1 MEKEL
6 IELYRRYQFRLEDN
20 TGKCLVFSYRMGVF
34 RNIEIVLIKDKESY
48 KKDAERL
55 KQDYKRAGWNS
66 VTIVY
71 YTSIKEAEKKLFDS
85 FFYIEE
91 SRRRLQVEYDN
102 FCELQ
107 TKRLNSKYTYVVCSY
122 SNIEEEPATDVVNYV
137 AASAGIQT
145 ARLTI
150 LEAAAGY
157 GKTCT
162 VYEILYQLLQRY
174 PNKIPLFIELSKN
187 RLANIFLYVLQN
199 EINEKFTQLS
209 TELVIHEIKKGQ
221 IPLIIDG
228 FDELIQW
235 KKSMEIEEN
244 PDEQSLSMLST
255 IADLLGE
262 DSKAWILLTSRRSA
276 IFTGDIFEEWAST
289 RLGKECK
296 VERLQILKPSAREWI
311 GNEKYSCMCENRIA
325 IDSISNPVLLTSIRN
340 QSFAEVEEMVK
351 SEDAVV
357 SKYFN
362 MLLEREETRQMLNL
376 TVQKLYCVMEQL
388 ASDFVQYDITA
399 ESRDFIQDL
408 LCEILEDDLMSYR
421 VSYREKYGNEV
432 GMLSKEDYIGRIL
445 NNSLLDRISMTN
457 NQIGFINEF
466 VMGILIGDAVCDHLL
481 PVSEL
486 SEKFVDISATAFS
499 SRGQEKCKEYYEQI
513 KAILGKMGSQ
523 TRLNA
528 EMNLLHKN
536 KSNYENEYFSGVYF
550 QSNYEFDSDFRFTN
564 CIFSSCI
571 FDQCMIHGDVF
582 ENVKFFNCQFFD
594 IKVQGTVK
602 ENVFLGCVG
611 YELLE
616 KQTDMVMIEKKP
628 GDKYEKIVLEQFWK
642 PGYNAAEP
650 RRTYTALFK
659 GIDPNENHNIE
670 IALKSLLK
678 RGILK
683 ELNVCYE
690 INTSQMKEI
699 KEILGR

>member
-1 MEKEL
+1 MKEEL
-6 IELYRRYQFRLEDN
+6 IELYSMYRFRLEED
-20 TGKCLVFSYRMGVF
+20 TEKCLVFSYRIGAF
-34 RNIEIVLIKDKESY
+34 RNIEIVILKNKSEHKS
-48 KKDAERL
+48 DAERL
-55 KQDYKRAGWNS
+55 RQDYEKAGWNS
-66 VTIVY
+66 INIVFY
-71 YTSIKEAEKKLFDS
+71 DSIAATEKKLFDS

-91 SRRRLQVEYDN
+91 SRQRLQEEYDD
-102 FCELQ
+102 FCKLQ
-107 TKRLNSKYTYVVCSY
+107 TRKLKGKYAYIVCSY
-122 SNIEEEPATDVVNYV
+122 SNAEEKMATDLVDHVV
-137 AASAGIQT
+137 ASTEIHA

-162 VYEILYQLLQRY
+162 VYEILNRLLQY
-174 PNKIPLFIELSKN
+174 CPGKIPLFIELSKN

-209 TELVIHEIKKGQ
+209 TELVIREIKKGQ

-235 KKSMEIEEN
+235 KKSVEVEEN

-255 IADLLGE
+255 IADLLGD
-262 DSKAWILLTSRRSA
+262 DSKAWILMTSRRSA
-276 IFTGDIFEEWAST
+276 IFTGDIFEEWVST
-289 RLGKECK
+289 KLGKNCR

-311 GNEKYSCMCENRIA
+311 GDEKYRCMCENRIA

-340 QSFAEVEEMVK
+340 QSLAEVEEMVK
-351 SEDAVV
+351 DEDAVV

-362 MLLEREETRQMLNL
+362 MLLEREEIRQMLNL
-376 TVQKLYCVMEQL
+376 NAQKLYCIMERL

-399 ESRDFIQDL
+399 ESRDFIQEL
-408 LCEILEDDLMSYR
+408 LYEILQDDLMDYR
-421 VSYREKYGNEV
+421 VSYKQKYGSEV

-445 NNSLLDRISMTN
+445 NNSLLDRISMTSN
-457 NQIGFINEF
+457 KIGFINEF
-466 VMGILIGDAVCDHLL
+466 VMGILIGDAICNNELQT
-481 PVSEL
+481 SEV

-499 SRGQEKCKEYYEQI
+499 SRGQKKCKEYYEKV
-513 KAILGKMGSQ
+513 KASIGQVGSQ
-523 TRLNA
+523 VRLNV

-536 KSNYENEYFSGVYF
+536 ASNYENEYFSGMYF
-550 QSNYEFDSDFRFTN
+550 QSNYEFDSAFKFRS

-571 FDQCMIHGDVF
+571 FDQCIIQAEVF
-582 ENVKFFNCQFFD
+582 EDVKFFNCQFYD
-594 IKVQGTVK
+594 ITVQGKVG
-602 ENVFLGCVG
+602 ENIFLGCSG
-611 YELLE
+611 YKLLE
-616 KQTDMVMIEKKP
+616 KKRDTEVIEKEP

-659 GIDPNENHNIE
+659 GIDSNEYYNVE
-670 IALKSLLK
+670 IALKALLK
-678 RGILK
+678 KGLLR

-690 INTSQMKEI
+690 INTSRMKEI